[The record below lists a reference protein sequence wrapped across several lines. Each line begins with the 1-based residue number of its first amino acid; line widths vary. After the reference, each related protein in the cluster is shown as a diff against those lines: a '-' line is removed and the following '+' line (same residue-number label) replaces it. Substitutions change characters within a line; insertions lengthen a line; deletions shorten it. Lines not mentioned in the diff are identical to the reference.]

1 MTEYD
6 LGRAR
11 RLRRAYSFDDVSV
24 VPSRRT
30 RDAADVDLSWQIDAY
45 RFEAPIMAAPVDSVM
60 SPDSA
65 AVVSDLGLL
74 AVLGLEGLWC
84 RYADPTA
91 HLAEIAQLADDRA
104 TARMQQIYSQPID
117 LDLVAQRVRDL
128 RSPGRSPSPRD
139 WIYWS
144 SAEPP

>member
-74 AVLGLEGLWC
+74 SVLGLEGLWC
-84 RYADPTA
+84 RYEDPRPY
-91 HLAEIAQLADDRA
+91 LAEIVELPDDQA
-104 TARMQQIYSQPID
+104 TARMQQIYARPID
-117 LDLVAQRVRDL
+117 
-128 RSPGRSPSPRD
+128 P
-139 WIYWS
+139 
-144 SAEPP
+144 